1 MAGCVLL
8 WLRGVE
14 APRCPGLHAR
24 NRGRNAVVSGE
35 IQSSTPCRYLQH
47 RGQLR
52 RLALLFDPLGGRSAA
67 AAKRGPVPGT
77 VGTLGV
83 RLLIRCVAFLLRR
96 RRLTGLRLIRP
107 ALRASPYRYI
117 VPIVNIGND

>member
-24 NRGRNAVVSGE
+24 DRGRNAVVSGE

-52 RLALLFDPLGGRSAA
+52 RLALLFDPPGADQRPRQNVAPCRGRSARWA
-67 AAKRGPVPGT
+67 FGCSS
-77 VGTLGV
+77 GV
-83 RLLIRCVAFLLRR
+83 LPFC
-96 RRLTGLRLIRP
+96 
-107 ALRASPYRYI
+107 
-117 VPIVNIGND
+117 